1 MSAAPWQKH
10 PDYEQARGAG
20 EIRNILFQ
28 NIDITAQSTIGDPE
42 TLWGTESAPLRSF
55 IFDNVKIAGELV
67 EDISV
72 FNQNEY
78 VTDMRFTDSSPKIK
92 ESSYN
97 DKLHDSFYSDGG
109 KLSSNSK
116 S

>member
-28 NIDITAQSTIGDPE
+28 NIDITAYSIMGDPE
-42 TLWGTESAPLRSF
+42 TLWGTEAAPLRGF
-55 IFDNVKIAGELV
+55 IFDNVMIDGELV

-78 VTDMRFTDSSPKIK
+78 VSDMRFMDSSS
-92 ESSYN
+92 E
-97 DKLHDSFYSDGG
+97 D
-109 KLSSNSK
+109 
-116 S
+116 